1 MTETIGAAFVL
12 GAGLGTRLR
21 PLTAERPK
29 PLVPVFHK
37 PLIEF
42 AFDHLRHAG
51 VSRFVVNTHHCPEAY
66 SHLLGVRDN
75 HLDYAGC
82 PVDFR
87 HEPILL
93 DTAGGIGNVRDL
105 LGDEPCLVH
114 NGDVLADLALHRLIE
129 EHLASGNLATIG
141 LRSKDGPLHVQFD
154 PQAGRVT
161 DIRGHIGGRGEPAY
175 LFIGI
180 YILSPA
186 LCRRIPPGQV
196 LSIIPVLLDMIRE
209 GERVGG
215 VVLDEGL
222 WFDLGNRSSYL
233 DAHRLFVGGRTLSY
247 LPDSPWP
254 QPVHPTARVAADAVL
269 QGACAIGP
277 HAVVGEGACLRDC
290 VLWEGA
296 KIAPGS
302 RLESCIVRDGRH
314 ASGTLRDVDI

>member
-1 MTETIGAAFVL
+1 MTESIGAAFVL

-21 PLTAERPK
+21 PLTEERPK
-29 PLVPVFHK
+29 PLVPVYHK

-51 VSRFVVNTHHCPEAY
+51 ISRFVVNTHHCPEAY
-66 SHLLGVRDN
+66 AHVLGAGGGQ
-75 HLDYAGC
+75 LDYEGC
-82 PVDFR
+82 HVDFR
-87 HEPILL
+87 HEPVLL

-105 LGDEPCLVH
+105 LGDRPFLVH
-114 NGDVLADLALHRLIE
+114 NGDVLADLPLHRLIA
-129 EHLASGNLATIG
+129 EHFASGNLATIG
-141 LRSKDGPLHVQFD
+141 LRSKAGPLHVQFD
-154 PQAGRVT
+154 PRTGRVT
-161 DIRGHIGGRGEPAY
+161 DIRGRIGDRKEPAF

-186 LCRRIPPGQV
+186 VFRRIPPGKV
-196 LSIIPVLLDMIRE
+196 LSIIPILTDMIRE

-215 VVLDEGL
+215 VVLDDGL

-233 DAHRLFVGGRTLSY
+233 EAHRIFSRGQKLSY
-247 LPDSPWP
+247 LLNWPWP
-254 QPVHPTARVAADAVL
+254 QSVHPTAQVAADVRL
-269 QGACAIGP
+269 EGACAVGP
-277 HAVVGEGACLRDC
+277 HAVIGEGVHLRDC